1 MSEKMQQ
8 QASFFLK
15 KRFAFFKINYYL
27 CSVIKN
33 QNQAAGLKTRTI

>member
-15 KRFAFFKINYYL
+15 KRYAFSKLITTFVVN
-27 CSVIKN
+27 
-33 QNQAAGLKTRTI
+33 

>member
-15 KRFAFFKINYYL
+15 KRFAFSKLITTFVVN
-27 CSVIKN
+27 
-33 QNQAAGLKTRTI
+33 

>member
-15 KRFAFFKINYYL
+15 KRDAFSKLITTFVVN
-27 CSVIKN
+27 
-33 QNQAAGLKTRTI
+33 